1 MLTKIQNKTIGIA
14 GCGGLGSN
22 CAIALARIGIG
33 KLIIV
38 DFDSIDKSNLNRQ
51 YYFID
56 QIGKPKVDALE
67 YNISRV
73 NQNVEVI
80 KHQLKLDSLN
90 IPEIFKDC
98 DVIVEAFD
106 QAVMKQM
113 IIETVLAEMPE
124 KYLVS
129 GSGMAGWGNNNS
141 IETKQF
147 DKLYICGDMV
157 SEISETLPPLAPR
170 VGIVANMQANQV
182 LDILINLM

>member
-67 YNISRV
+67 YNIS
-73 NQNVEVI
+73 
-80 KHQLKLDSLN
+80 S
-90 IPEIFKDC
+90 
-98 DVIVEAFD
+98 
-106 QAVMKQM
+106 
-113 IIETVLAEMPE
+113 
-124 KYLVS
+124 
-129 GSGMAGWGNNNS
+129 
-141 IETKQF
+141 
-147 DKLYICGDMV
+147 
-157 SEISETLPPLAPR
+157 
-170 VGIVANMQANQV
+170 
-182 LDILINLM
+182 